1 MDVPIW
7 VAGPILAALLVVVGF
22 VSRKNLDI
30 GKRVVILE
38 SLYHETPSGNMPPG
52 LRQFAEHRHVHEAIA
67 AHESNVASERR
78 RAMEDINRQFGDL
91 GGKIDK
97 LTGEMHQINIKL
109 AGAGINGGNRKEAG
123 GLQ

>member
-7 VAGPILAALLVVVGF
+7 VAGPILAGLIVFVGF
-22 VSRKNLDI
+22 VSRKNLDV

-38 SLYHETPSGNMPPG
+38 SLYHETPSGNTPPG

-67 AHESNVASERR
+67 AHEVNVASERR
-78 RAMEDINRQFGDL
+78 RAMDSINNQFSDL

-97 LTGEMHQINIKL
+97 LTEEMHQINLKL
-109 AGAGINGGNRKEAG
+109 AGAGINGGRKED
-123 GLQ
+123 